1 MALHVQIRKRLGDFL
16 LDVHFSTEC
25 GRLALL
31 GASGCG
37 KSVTLRCIAGVMTPD
52 EGRIELGGR
61 VLFDSEKRINLPP
74 QKRRVGYLFQQYAL
88 FPNMTVAQNIRAAIR
103 DRRAREHTVSALLQT
118 FHLED
123 MAQSRPEQ
131 LSGGQQQRLA
141 LARILATEP
150 ELLLLDEPFSALDS
164 FLKYQL
170 EQELCDRLEGFGG
183 NVLWVSHDRDEVFR
197 NCTQICVIDGGKS
210 QPIVT
215 PEALFRNP
223 QTVAAAKLS
232 GCKNLLRAV
241 SGESSVFL
249 PEWGVTLNCGRKV
262 PAETIAVGL
271 RAHHFRFVAAGEENT
286 FRCRL
291 IRVMDNVFSTIVLL
305 RPEEAAANTPVL
317 RLEMDKALWVSHAAN
332 TVHHVS
338 IAPEDILLLKETEG
352 VI

>member
-1 MALHVQIRKRLGDFL
+1 MALRVQIRKRLGAFL
-16 LDVHFSTEC
+16 LDVDFTTED

-61 VLFDSEKRINLPP
+61 VLFDSEKKINLPP

-88 FPNMTVAQNIRAAIR
+88 FPHMTVAQNIQAAVR
-103 DRRAREHTVSALLQT
+103 DRKARKGTVSALLRT
-118 FHLED
+118 FRLED
-123 MAQSRPEQ
+123 AAQSRPEQ

-170 EQELCDRLEGFGG
+170 EQELCDRLDAFGG

-210 QPIVT
+210 QPAVT
-215 PEALFRNP
+215 PDALFRDP
-223 QTVAAAKLS
+223 RTVAAAKLS
-232 GCKNLLRAV
+232 GCKNLLRAAPD
-241 SGESSVFL
+241 GDRVFL
-249 PEWGVTLNCGRKV
+249 PEWGATLGCGRAV
-262 PAETIAVGL
+262 PPETTAVGL
-271 RAHHFRFVAAGEENT
+271 RAHHFRFAAAGEENALACT
-286 FRCRL
+286 L
-291 IRVMDNVFSTIVLL
+291 VRVMDNVFSAVVLL
-305 RPEEAAANTPVL
+305 RPEGAAADAPVL
-317 RLEMDKALWVSHAAN
+317 RMELDKALWASRAAEA
-332 TVHHVS
+332 VHCVS
-338 IAPEDILLLKETEG
+338 IAPEDVLLLNERG
-352 VI
+352 F